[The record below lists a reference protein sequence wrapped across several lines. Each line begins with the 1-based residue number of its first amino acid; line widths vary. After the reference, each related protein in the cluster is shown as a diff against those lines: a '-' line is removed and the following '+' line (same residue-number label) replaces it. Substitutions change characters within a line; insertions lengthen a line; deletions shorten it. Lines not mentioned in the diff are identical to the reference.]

1 MDKKYYLELDIIQQ
15 IKSLY
20 ADEVKFL
27 LWFILNIII
36 CFFWLVGIILTLYYL
51 TQCHFIVSKTLTEF
65 LSRCIQWIEPEG
77 YKNLNEKW
85 YYIVIYIIS
94 YVIIIFTSF
103 VYHELI
109 IINLWSLEKNTFKYI
124 SLRQRLEFRDSL
136 NNSEENS
143 NDLNTSISLSSVNR
157 NEENDE
163 EE

>member
-36 CFFWLVGIILTLYYL
+36 C
-51 TQCHFIVSKTLTEF
+51 
-65 LSRCIQWIEPEG
+65 
-77 YKNLNEKW
+77 
-85 YYIVIYIIS
+85 
-94 YVIIIFTSF
+94 
-103 VYHELI
+103 
-109 IINLWSLEKNTFKYI
+109 LWSLEKNTFKYI
-124 SLRQRLEFRDSL
+124 SLRQRIEFRDSL

-163 EE
+163 EA